1 MIRKLLMITVAALLS
16 FAPMEISAETAAGI
30 RQMGREEQ
38 ISSSYGSRKLIYQEK
53 EARLYYGEGGIDIL
67 SGTDHFH
74 LDTGFA
80 VLNLEIL
87 EDYTGDGYPE
97 FITWQKTPELSDQ
110 VIII

>member
-53 EARLYYGEGGIDIL
+53 EARLSEATCRAFVEEALRHAGEEP
-67 SGTDHFH
+67 
-74 LDTGFA
+74 A
-80 VLNLEIL
+80 AR
-87 EDYTGDGYPE
+87 P
-97 FITWQKTPELSDQ
+97 
-110 VIII
+110 